1 MDVFES
7 AIMDIRKSKVLKSED
22 IETAI
27 EELVKAKTN
36 MPDNHLNIGSPSKE
50 DLNSIISCQK
60 LIPTPINA
68 VFSKA
73 RLLTRKEYKQLRGFI
88 QPVFTMWMI
97 LNNDSRDNESL
108 AVVISNGSV
117 GGYWSDSNALLRP
130 VLEYREQG
138 PILELHSGD
147 KVRIGEYCFTV
158 ITSGLALSDTLIGK
172 AAGRDPKRV
181 QKQLDSWFDSI
192 RGIQ

>member
-1 MDVFES
+1 
-7 AIMDIRKSKVLKSED
+7 
-22 IETAI
+22 
-27 EELVKAKTN
+27 
-36 MPDNHLNIGSPSKE
+36 
-50 DLNSIISCQK
+50 
-60 LIPTPINA
+60 
-68 VFSKA
+68 
-73 RLLTRKEYKQLRGFI
+73 
-88 QPVFTMWMI
+88 MWMI

-117 GGYWSDSNALLRP
+117 GGFWSDSNALLRP

-138 PILELHSGD
+138 SNPELHSGD
-147 KVRIGEYCFTV
+147 KVRIGKNCFTV
-158 ITSGLALSDTLIGK
+158 ITSGLALSDTFIGK